1 MEKMFVL
8 VLQPVACI
16 CRLGCLFI
24 GAKSSGYIAFNT
36 FVYSMFEKFA
46 LKIWSTIIY

>member
-16 CRLGCLFI
+16 CGIGYLFI

-46 LKIWSTIIY
+46 LKI